1 MCNNCNC
8 DNYEKCSIVGYMPIG
23 FCCSRCNLY
32 DEEHTC
38 LNMQQQ
44 KSGKPKPKKIT
55 PISTKIED
63 GILKVIIQKDEE
75 QIPIFID
82 IDKQLG
88 QK

>member
-1 MCNNCNC
+1 
-8 DNYEKCSIVGYMPIG
+8 
-23 FCCSRCNLY
+23 
-32 DEEHTC
+32 
-38 LNMQQQ
+38 MQQQ
-44 KSGKPKPKKIT
+44 KAGKPKQKRIT

-63 GILKVIIQKDEE
+63 GVLKVIIQKDEE